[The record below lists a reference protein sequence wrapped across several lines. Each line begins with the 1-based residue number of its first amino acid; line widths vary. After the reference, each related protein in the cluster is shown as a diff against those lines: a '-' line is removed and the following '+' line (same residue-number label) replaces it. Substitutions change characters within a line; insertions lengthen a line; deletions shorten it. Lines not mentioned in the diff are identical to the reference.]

1 MKRTVIIIL
10 IINILCLNTTAF
22 AQLTQTDLDRINA
35 LILASEKRMKE
46 YVDLKIDALDK
57 KLTDEIKALDERLTG
72 EIKTIREEI
81 KALDAKLTGE
91 IKTVD
96 GRVSLA
102 IVFVVALIA
111 LIAVAVGLP
120 QFLLARREKEE
131 QANKDELKEE
141 ILELKRELEKLKQQQ
156 IVGPS

>member
-57 KLTDEIKALDERLTG
+57 KLTGEIKTVRQEIKALDH
-72 EIKTIREEI
+72 
-81 KALDAKLTGE
+81 KLTGE
-91 IKTVD
+91 IN
-96 GRVSLA
+96 
-102 IVFVVALIA
+102 ALDHK
-111 LIAVAVGLP
+111 LTG
-120 QFLLARREKEE
+120 
-131 QANKDELKEE
+131 E
-141 ILELKRELEKLKQQQ
+141 I
-156 IVGPS
+156 